1 MTSAHAAYVD
11 YALRRTAHLPSEMA
25 GVDGN
30 VRLKDYQLFVA
41 RVFLGLDRMHS
52 LLLFHETGVGKTM
65 TAVYVLKHLRDV
77 FTDWTVI
84 VLVKKALVEQPWTY
98 TLMRFAPETVPAC
111 TFINYDDPRFHHRF
125 FTVIKTTARSSRLCV
140 VIDEFHNFVSM
151 ATTKEDG
158 RQRPARTVYNYLA
171 KNISLA
177 NGKMLCLTATPV
189 VNSVKEFTMAV
200 NLLRPGVVGQTALF
214 NGGVLSNPEDLVDK
228 LGGVCSYLVT
238 NEASIFDDVEG
249 SAAFARKRVRMMYVD
264 MTPKQTA
271 AYRRA
276 AVMER
281 KSGAAVF
288 RVYRRAA
295 ATFAFEDAPDKSVLS
310 KQEYDEA
317 VAALFADFARTV
329 AGRAFTEAALAQ
341 FRRGET
347 PGGDRMTSAD
357 VSLLTELRER
367 SCKYTEVCL
376 RILASPGKCL
386 VFEPFVNV
394 TGIEM
399 LLLYFAAFGISA
411 VEFSSRTRDT
421 RDKLVDAFNA
431 CDNTDGEKI
440 KVCVFSLSGSEG
452 LSFLSVN
459 DIFILDMTWN
469 EASLR
474 QIVGRAVRLNSH
486 EMTPAERRYV
496 NVHFV
501 IARQDSGAATVDE
514 DLLDIIRDKSR
525 QFAQLFRV
533 LKRASLEWVH
543 AAFTDFAPL
552 VDDAGWLAL
561 VSRPADASA
570 QIRAARLADGQS
582 VWYATSTALVTVR
595 KGFLE
600 TGGRLFDDDGNF
612 LTTVGAS
619 PTVRVSNG
627 RLVYVVDPASIA

>member
-1 MTSAHAAYVD
+1 MTSAHAAYID
-11 YALRRTAHLPSEMA
+11 YALRRTAHMPSEMQ
-25 GVDGN
+25 GVEES

-41 RVFLGLDRMHS
+41 RVFLGLDSMHS
-52 LLLFHETGVGKTM
+52 LLLFHETGVGKTV

-77 FTDWTVI
+77 FTDWTVV
-84 VLVKKALVEQPWTY
+84 VLVKKALVEQPWTS
-98 TLMRFAPETVPAC
+98 TMMRFAPEAVPGC

-125 FTVIKTTARSSRLCV
+125 FTLMKTASSSSRVCV
-140 VIDEFHNFVSM
+140 VIDEFHNFISM
-151 ATTKEDG
+151 SLTKEDG

-171 KNISLA
+171 KNIPMGR
-177 NGKMLCLTATPV
+177 GKLLCLTATPV
-189 VNSVKEFTMAV
+189 VNSVKEFSMAV
-200 NLLRPGVVGQTALF
+200 NLLRPGVVGQTPLF
-214 NGGVLSNPEDLVDK
+214 NGGALANPEDLVDK
-228 LGGVCSYLVT
+228 LGGLCSYLVT
-238 NEASIFDDVEG
+238 NEASIFDDVDG

-264 MTPKQTA
+264 MTAKQTE

-276 AVMER
+276 AAMER

-288 RVYRRAA
+288 RVYRRIA
-295 ATFAFEDAPDKSVLS
+295 ATFAFADAPDKSVLS

-317 VAALFADFARTV
+317 VAALFLDFARAV
-329 AGRAFTEAALAQ
+329 KDRVFSEAAMRL
-341 FRRGET
+341 FRSGA
-347 PGGDRMTSAD
+347 PVSGDRMTSAD
-357 VSLLTELRER
+357 VSLLAELRER

-399 LLLYFAAFGISA
+399 LLLYFRAFGVSS

-421 RDKLVDAFNA
+421 RAKLVDAFNA

-452 LSFLSVN
+452 LSFLSIN

-486 EMTPAERRYV
+486 EMTPPDRRYV

-501 IARQDSGAATVDE
+501 VARQDSGAATVDE
-514 DLLDIIRDKSR
+514 DLLALIRDKSR
-525 QFAQLFRV
+525 QFTQLFRV
-533 LKRASLEWVH
+533 LKRCSLEWVRE
-543 AAFTDFAPL
+543 AFTDFAPL
-552 VDDAGWLAL
+552 EDDSGWSAL
-561 VSRPADASA
+561 VARPADARGPA
-570 QIRAARLADGQS
+570 RAARLADGQS
-582 VWYATSTALVTVR
+582 VWYSTSTALVTVR

-600 TGGRLFDDDGNF
+600 RGGRLFDDDGNF
-612 LTTVGAS
+612 LTALGDP
-619 PTVRVSNG
+619 PTVRVSGG

>member
-11 YALRRTAHLPSEMA
+11 YALRRTASMPSEMQ
-25 GVDGN
+25 GVNGT

-41 RVFLGLDRMHS
+41 RVFLGLDRMHG

-77 FTDWTVI
+77 FTNWTVV
-84 VLVKKALVEQPWTY
+84 VLVKKALIEQPWTS
-98 TLMRFAPETVPAC
+98 TMMQFAPEVVPNCA
-111 TFINYDDPRFHHRF
+111 FINYDDPRFHHRF
-125 FTVIKTTARSSRLCV
+125 FTFIKTSSAGSRICV
-140 VIDEFHNFVSM
+140 VIDEFHNFISM
-151 ATTKEDG
+151 SLTKEDG

-171 KNISLA
+171 KNIPLV
-177 NGKMLCLTATPV
+177 NGKLLCLTATPV
-189 VNSVKEFTMAV
+189 VNSVREFAMAM
-200 NLLRPGVVGQTALF
+200 NLLRPGVLGQAALF
-214 NGGVLSNPEDLVDK
+214 DGGVLANPEDLVDK
-228 LGGVCSYLVT
+228 LGGVCSYLIN
-238 NEASIFDDVEG
+238 NEASIFDDVDG

-264 MTPKQTA
+264 MTAKQTA

-276 AVMER
+276 AAMER

-288 RVYRRAA
+288 RVYRRTA
-295 ATFAFEDAPDKSVLS
+295 ATFAFEDVPDKSALS

-317 VAALFADFARTV
+317 VAALFADFARNV
-329 AGRAFTEAALAQ
+329 GGRTFSEAATKL
-341 FRRGET
+341 FRSGET
-347 PGGDRMTSAD
+347 ISGDRMTSAD

-399 LLLYFAAFGISA
+399 LLLYFAAFGISH

-421 RDKLVDAFNA
+421 RAKLVDAFNA
-431 CDNTDGEKI
+431 CDNTDGERI
-440 KVCVFSLSGSEG
+440 KVCVFSLSGTEG
-452 LSFLSVN
+452 LSFLSIN

-501 IARQDSGAATVDE
+501 VARQDSGAATVDE
-514 DLLDIIRDKSR
+514 DLLDLIKDKSR
-525 QFAQLFRV
+525 QFTQLFRV
-533 LKRASLEWVH
+533 LKRSSLEWVR

-552 VDDAGWLAL
+552 ADDSGWLAL
-561 VSRPADASA
+561 VSRPADAREA
-570 QIRAARLADGQS
+570 TRAVRLTDGQS
-582 VWYATSTALVTVR
+582 VWYSTSAALVTVR

-612 LTTVGAS
+612 LAEIGAS
-619 PTVRVSNG
+619 PTVRVSGG
-627 RLVYVVDPASIA
+627 RLVYVVDPAAIA